1 MAYLINR
8 YDGTELVVLEDG
20 TLDTTTSI
28 GLLGRNYTG
37 YGEVQ
42 NENFLH
48 LLENFA
54 NGEPPTR
61 PLSGQVWYDTSNKTL
76 NVYDG
81 NVWAPVGSAAFSTTE
96 PEGYDGSLWYK
107 TTTDQLYVY
116 DTGVWKLIG
125 PEAVE
130 GFGPT
135 KIRSRQIFDT
145 TGIGHAI
152 LEIIADDL
160 TIAIASADSFTPGE
174 INLLPGFPTITGG
187 FNVTNYRSFIGNV
200 VGNASSAGK
209 LEPGRNI
216 NGVFFNGENNI
227 TIKASTTA
235 NLTAGEYLNGSNFD
249 GSSATTWSVDATPS
263 NLIGTVVARDSAGDF
278 SAGTITADL
287 VGNVQGDVVSAGT
300 STFNT
305 VVAAEFIGATLTGNA
320 FTATKL
326 ATPRNINGVAFDGSQ
341 NITVPAASNTLT
353 GTSLASNVVS
363 SALTTLGTLS
373 YINLSDGG
381 SINVGNPGGTAPLKI
396 YLDSTTPTIRSTTGT
411 LNLDLGSSGPD
422 ISFINAATALLQGA
436 ENTATLVPSG
446 TAVNLGTASSGFN
459 KVYAA
464 SYYGTDLR
472 AGSLYPSTGGS
483 TITANGNFVVTGN
496 FTVQGTTTTVSST
509 EVEIVDKTLTLAYGS
524 ANSSSAN
531 GAGIFVAGANASF
544 VYASSGDKW
553 VANKDIDVGAS
564 SFIGTAT
571 SARYADLA
579 EKYLSDAEY
588 EAGTVLEFGGDH
600 EVTLAEDE
608 SRRVAGV
615 VSSNPAYLM
624 NSELQGKHVVAI
636 ALQGRVP
643 CKVRGTIRKGDMLV
657 SGGDG
662 YARPATDPK
671 IGTIIGKSLEDFD
684 GISGTI
690 EVVVGRI

>member
-54 NGEPPTR
+54 NSEPPTR
-61 PLSGQVWYDTSNKTL
+61 PISGQVWYDTSNKTL
-76 NVYDG
+76 NIYDG
-81 NVWAPVGSAAFSTTE
+81 TVWAPVGSAAFSATE
-96 PEGYDGSLWYK
+96 PEGFDGSFWYK
-107 TTTDQLYVY
+107 TSTDQLFVY
-116 DTGVWKLIG
+116 DTGIWKLIG

-135 KIRSRQIFDT
+135 KINARSIVDT
-145 TGIGHAI
+145 SGVNHAI
-152 LEIIADDL
+152 LEMAVDDL
-160 TIAIASADSFTPGE
+160 VIAIASKDSFTPGPT
-174 INLLPGFPTITGG
+174 NLLPGFPTLTGG
-187 FNVTNYRSFIGNV
+187 LNVTGYRHF
-200 VGNASSAGK
+200 VGNLIGSATSAEK

-235 NLTAGEYLNGSNFD
+235 NLIAGDYLNGPNFD
-249 GSSATTWSVDATPS
+249 GSAATTWTVDASPS

-278 SAGTITADL
+278 SAGIITADL
-287 VGNVQGDVVSAGT
+287 IGDVQGDITSLGT

-326 ATPRNINGVAFDGSQ
+326 ATPRNINGIAFDGSQ
-341 NITVPAASNTLT
+341 DITIPSAANTLT
-353 GTSLASNVVS
+353 GTALASNVVS
-363 SALTTLGTLS
+363 SALTTVGTLS
-373 YINLSDGG
+373 YINVSDTG
-381 SINVGNPGGTAPLKI
+381 SINVGNPGGTAPLRI
-396 YLDSTTPTIRSTTGT
+396 FLDSTVPTIRSTTGT

-422 ISFINAATALLQGA
+422 ISFVNAATALLQGA
-436 ENTATLVPSG
+436 ENTASLVPAGSSVNIG
-446 TAVNLGTASSGFN
+446 TTVSGFN
-459 KVYAA
+459 KVYAT
-464 SYYGTDLR
+464 SFN
-472 AGSLYPSTGGS
+472 GSEVKSSALYPTTGGS

-496 FTVQGTTTTVSST
+496 FTVQGSTTTVSST
-509 EVEIVDKTLTLAYGS
+509 QLDIADKTITLASGS
-524 ANSSSAN
+524 INNAQAN
-531 GAGIFVAGANASF
+531 GAGVFISGSSASF
-544 VYASSGDKW
+544 VYAASGDKW
-553 VANKDIDVGAS
+553 VANKDIDVGAN

-579 EKYLSDAEY
+579 ENYLADKPY
-588 EAGTVLEFGGDH
+588 ESGTVLEFGGEK
-600 EVTLAEDE
+600 EVTIASDE
-608 SRRVAGV
+608 TSRVAGI

-624 NSELQGKHVVAI
+624 NSGLQGSYVI
-636 ALQGRVP
+636 PLALQGRVF
-643 CKVRGTIRKGDMLV
+643 CKVKGKINKGDMLV
-657 SGGDG
+657 SAGNG
-662 YARPATDPK
+662 YAKSTVDPR
-671 IGTIIGKSLEDFD
+671 IGTVLGKSLEDFD
-684 GISGTI
+684 GISGII